1 MIMQVHDELVFELKK
16 SDIEHYSEKIST
28 IMSEAENL
36 SVPLVVNTLVDQI
49 GRIHTVV
56 SLN

>member
-16 SDIEHYSEKIST
+16 SDIGHYSEKIST

-36 SVPLVVNTLVDQI
+36 SVPLVVNTFSGSNWQD
-49 GRIHTVV
+49 T
-56 SLN
+56 